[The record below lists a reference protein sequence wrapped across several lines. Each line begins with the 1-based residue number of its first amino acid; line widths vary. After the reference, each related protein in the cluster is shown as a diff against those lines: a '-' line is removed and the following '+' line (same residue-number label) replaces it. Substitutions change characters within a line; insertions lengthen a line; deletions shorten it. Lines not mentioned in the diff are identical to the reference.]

1 MKYIVVLAIVIF
13 LVRIDFFVGQI
24 ENAISKLT
32 PAPPEVE
39 ASLTRP
45 QEILIPLSK
54 DENLQ
59 QSPRETYLAL
69 LGSFRISPDPALREK
84 AMEIFK
90 AHPTMFSAKL
100 DRDLEAQVFRWQEHL
115 HNNNPEVVNFI
126 LDLSKILQGEN
137 LEMLKK
143 FWALWMDIDME
154 NFILAYTKS
163 KDSNCTIATSF
174 GFNIP
179 EEEKLKEYYDR
190 EDALKEIIAK
200 PNIPPTAK
208 TLANNCLLVLG
219 IEISK
224 IAPPPE
230 LEPFMDSQ
238 EPSP

>member
-1 MKYIVVLAIVIF
+1 MKYIVVLAIVIV

-24 ENAISKLT
+24 EKAITRLT

-45 QEILIPLSK
+45 QEIIIPVSE

-69 LGSFRISPDPALREK
+69 LASFRVYPEPTTRER

-90 AHPTMFSAKL
+90 AHPTIFTGKL
-100 DRDLEAQVFRWQEHL
+100 DRELESQIFRWQELL

-126 LDLSKILQGEN
+126 LDLGKILQGEN

-163 KDSNCTIATSF
+163 KDTNCTIATTF

-190 EDALKEIIAK
+190 EDALRAVIAK
-200 PNIPPTAK
+200 THIPPTAK

-219 IEISK
+219 LEINK

-230 LEPFMDSQ
+230 PEPFFDP
-238 EPSP
+238 EGVSP

>member
-1 MKYIVVLAIVIF
+1 MKYIVVLAIVIV

-24 ENAISKLT
+24 EKVIIRLT

-45 QEILIPLSK
+45 QGIIIPVSE

-69 LGSFRISPDPALREK
+69 LASFRVYPEPTIPEK

-90 AHPTMFSAKL
+90 AHPTIFTDKL
-100 DRDLEAQVFRWQEHL
+100 DRELESQVFRWQELL
-115 HNNNPEVVNFI
+115 HNYNPEVVNFI

-163 KDSNCTIATSF
+163 KDSNCSIATTF

-190 EDALKEIIAK
+190 EDALRAVIAK
-200 PNIPPTAK
+200 SDVPPTAK
-208 TLANNCLLVLG
+208 ALANNCLLVLG
-219 IEISK
+219 LEINK

-230 LEPFMDSQ
+230 PEPFFDP
-238 EPSP
+238 EGVFP

>member
-1 MKYIVVLAIVIF
+1 MKYIVVLAIVII
-13 LVRIDFFVGQI
+13 LVRIDFFVVQI
-24 ENAISKLT
+24 EKAISRLT

-45 QEILIPLSK
+45 QEILIPVSK

-59 QSPRETYLAL
+59 QSPREIYLAL
-69 LGSFRISPDPALREK
+69 LGSFRVSPDPSVREK

-90 AHPTMFSAKL
+90 AHPTIFTDKL
-100 DRDLEAQVFRWQEHL
+100 DRDLEAQVFRWQELL

-137 LEMLKK
+137 LEMLKR

-154 NFILAYTKS
+154 NFILSYTKS
-163 KDSNCTIATSF
+163 KDTNCTIVTTF

-190 EDALKEIIAK
+190 EDALKEVLAK
-200 PNIPPTAK
+200 SDVPPTAK
-208 TLANNCLLVLG
+208 VLANNCLLVLSL
-219 IEISK
+219 EINK

-230 LEPFMDSQ
+230 PEPFIDN
-238 EPSP
+238 EGVSP